1 MFLCERQRKVLL
13 GHKSQNIGMPFWKG
27 RLEGL
32 GRNKMKMN
40 QRKINPGKGKMQD
53 IRNSL
58 IQINVL
64 VMGFGNLMQVS
75 WKNYKKTKIS
85 VKI

>member
-1 MFLCERQRKVLL
+1 MRDRERHYLDLEVKISVC
-13 GHKSQNIGMPFWKG
+13 PFWKG
-27 RLEGL
+27 RVEGL
-32 GRNKMKMN
+32 ERNKMKMN
-40 QRKINPGKGKMQD
+40 QRKINPGKGKIQD

-64 VMGFGNLMQVS
+64 VMGFRNLMQVS
-75 WKNYKKTKIS
+75 WQDYKKKNIP